1 MNKKILQKNRLHLP
15 FSWLISEGVK
25 IFGKINAK
33 GGPFSSFSWLIS
45 RGVFHLKA
53 ILRKYLKK
61 FSQKPWT
68 FAFFVA
74 NK

>member
-25 IFGKINAK
+25 IFEKSYAK
-33 GGPFSSFSWLIS
+33 GGLFSSFSWLIS
-45 RGVFHLKA
+45 RRVFHLKA
-53 ILRKYLKK
+53 EYSRKNFCK
-61 FSQKPWT
+61 KPWT
-68 FAFFVA
+68 FAILVA

>member
-25 IFGKINAK
+25 IFEKSYAK

-45 RGVFHLKA
+45 RGVFTYKLREK
-53 ILRKYLKK
+53 ILAKNRGLLP
-61 FSQKPWT
+61 FSWLINEGQ
-68 FAFFVA
+68 
-74 NK
+74 

>member
-25 IFGKINAK
+25 IFEKSYAK

-45 RGVFHLKA
+45 RGGFHLKA
-53 ILRKYLKK
+53 LLKILTKK
-61 FSQKPWT
+61 FLQKT
-68 FAFFVA
+68 VDFCHFRG
-74 NK
+74 